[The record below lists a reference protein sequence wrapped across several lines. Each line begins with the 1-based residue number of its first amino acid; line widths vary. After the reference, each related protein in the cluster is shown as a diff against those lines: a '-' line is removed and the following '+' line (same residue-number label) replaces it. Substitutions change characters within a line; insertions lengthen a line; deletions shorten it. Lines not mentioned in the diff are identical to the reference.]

1 MASSHEEQLIAA
13 VNDKMDPIT
22 LLVWCEQSLTP
33 KELSTLNRLL
43 RADDGTLAQEIGWNI
58 LEMVLPMLKEE
69 PQEAENC
76 LDCIARRGNP
86 REVIVK
92 VAEVLEKLGE
102 DVETSDD
109 GEESVD
115 ELPTFASEADRIHL
129 GTINLDGKPVQTE
142 PRLTASSQH
151 DQKAIEVRPD
161 SLNETIASVQFR
173 SLMSML
179 TILHLRIKTQY
190 PSRFLATSLPA
201 ALGAY
206 RRIGVTAPS
215 TLAFLSLL
223 GNLSGR
229 KPKLP
234 ARVLSVSADP
244 NPLQMPESSLHRTT
258 SLTVSMPDSEP
269 EIGGSSIQQASQN
282 ERDIVL
288 KLLQAVLLEA
298 LDDFIASLQSR
309 NPSHMSWTPRLR
321 EMVEPRRLVPGKQT
335 ESQKWHNSSPLR
347 ERDSVL
353 EEFLKTSKDL
363 KFSLDVHFKGLMD
376 ENGQLVK
383 PSEEG
388 EDSQS
393 VSEYPSNPAQ
403 VPFPPSGL
411 LFLYAAQHFY
421 SRQTEGSKS
430 ESENSLFLMCQ
441 AYQLFRSEQN
451 TAYSN
456 ASFATEDALLLLL
469 YLAKDK
475 PQPTNTNFD
484 FEAFFM
490 SLATFCAEF
499 PDPQF
504 RDAAHNIATALFHNQ
519 LDVKT
524 KLNLVIEILQHQTI
538 PANLKAVAIGWVKD
552 EIAKPSSQD
561 EEATPLGRIRNTD
574 LDFDPRIL
582 PLLFPERASSGAT
595 SGKYGKYEPA
605 EASYYVASLNL
616 LCVLAGKKPST
627 RSNSAMQAAV
637 TELDKWRSGHRGLES
652 DVAQDEWSQANNA
665 ILDEIRMDLWALD
678 DALARSN
685 KAMKHTYTA

>member
-1 MASSHEEQLIAA
+1 MASSHEDQLIAA

-33 KELSTLNRLL
+33 KELPTLNRLL
-43 RADDGTLAQEIGWNI
+43 RADDGTLAQEIGWNV
-58 LEMVLPMLKEE
+58 LEMILPMLREE
-69 PQEAENC
+69 PQEAGNC

-102 DVETSDD
+102 DIETSDD

-115 ELPTFASEADRIHL
+115 ELPTFPSEADRIHL
-129 GTINLDGKPVQTE
+129 GTISLDDKPVQTE
-142 PRLTASSQH
+142 PRLTGPDPL
-151 DQKAIEVRPD
+151 DQEAIEAQPD
-161 SLNETIASVQFR
+161 SHSETLASVQFR

-179 TILHLRIKTQY
+179 SILHLRIKTQY

-206 RRIGVTAPS
+206 RRIGVTAFS

-223 GNLSGR
+223 SDLSGR

-234 ARVLSVSADP
+234 ARLPSVSADA
-244 NPLQMPESSLHRTT
+244 NSLQTPESSLQRTT
-258 SLTVSMPDSEP
+258 SLAVSMPDSEP

-282 ERDIVL
+282 EKDIVL

-298 LDDFIASLQSR
+298 MDDFIASLQSR
-309 NPSHMSWTPRLR
+309 NPSYMSWTPRLR
-321 EMVEPRRLVPGKQT
+321 EIVEPSRLVPGKQT
-335 ESQKWHNSSPLR
+335 ESQKWRDSSQLR
-347 ERDSVL
+347 ERDRVL
-353 EEFLKTSKDL
+353 EEFLNTGKEL
-363 KFSLDVHFKGLMD
+363 KFSVDIHFKGLLD

-383 PSEEG
+383 ASGDG
-388 EDSQS
+388 EDSES
-393 VSEYPSNPAQ
+393 LSEYPSNPAQ
-403 VPFPPSGL
+403 IPFPPSGL
-411 LFLYAAQHFY
+411 LFLYAAQQFY
-421 SRQTEGSKS
+421 HRHLDGSTS
-430 ESENSLFLMCQ
+430 GSENSLLLICQ

-475 PQPTNTNFD
+475 SHPTNTDFG

-490 SLATFCAEF
+490 SLAAFCAEF
-499 PDPQF
+499 PDPQL
-504 RDAAHNIATALFHNQ
+504 RDAAHNIATALFHNCP
-519 LDVKT
+519 DVKT
-524 KLNLVIEILQHQTI
+524 KLDLVIQILQHETT

-561 EEATPLGRIRNTD
+561 REATPLGRIRNTD
-574 LDFDPRIL
+574 LDSYPGIL
-582 PLLFPERASSGAT
+582 PLLFPHRASSSA
-595 SGKYGKYEPA
+595 SQGKYGNYEPA
-605 EASYYVASLNL
+605 GASYYTASLNL
-616 LCVLAGKKPST
+616 VCVLASKKPST
-627 RSNSAMQAAV
+627 RSVSAMEAAV
-637 TELDKWRSGHRGLES
+637 TELNKWRSGDHDLAD
-652 DVAQDEWSQANNA
+652 DVAQNEWSKENNA
-665 ILDEIRMDLWALD
+665 ILDEFRVDLWALD

-685 KAMKHTYTA
+685 EAMKHT